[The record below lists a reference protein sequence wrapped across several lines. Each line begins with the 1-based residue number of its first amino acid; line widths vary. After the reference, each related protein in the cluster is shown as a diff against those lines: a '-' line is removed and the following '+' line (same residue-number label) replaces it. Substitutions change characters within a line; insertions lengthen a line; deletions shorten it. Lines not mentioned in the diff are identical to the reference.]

1 MYGMKKSERNVS
13 KRSLT
18 VKIAGISLSVMLAGI
33 SSYCTGLYDVAA
45 KDDDVV
51 TLRVCNWE
59 EYIDEGGWDDD
70 ETIELPEGDII
81 GVNPLYKD
89 FEQWYYDTYHRKVKV
104 EYSCFGTNEELYNML
119 SLGNEYDIVCPSE
132 YMIMKLMAENQLV
145 PFSDAFFDE
154 SIDENYYIKGVSP
167 FIRNTFETN
176 EINGEAWSKYA
187 AGYMWGVTGI
197 VYNPQ
202 IVSREDASTWNIL
215 TNDKYFRRVTIKDNV
230 RDAYFAAVGAIKEDL
245 LTSDS
250 FINAPDYSRRLVEEM
265 NDLSPE
271 TLEKALEY
279 LQKSRDNVYSFETDS
294 GKADMMSGRV
304 VAGYQWSGDAVYT
317 MDQAEEDD
325 FYLNFAVPKESTN
338 LYFDGWVMLKKGI
351 RDDTE
356 KQQAAE
362 AFINFIS
369 RPDNAVRNM
378 YYIGYTSVISGG
390 DDNTVFDY
398 LDYNYGVDEDVDLSE
413 DVDPS
418 ETVENTGK
426 VDTLETVEGI
436 DADDESDDELD
447 AKNMMEYPLGYFFS
461 GDADDPDYVLIT
473 DREQAERQLGAQY
486 PSDDVMNRS
495 AIMRYFDTEE
505 NAAVNRMWI
514 EVRCYNI
521 KNVPV
526 YIWIVTALAVVAA
539 IAVLIRG
546 KIVERSMK
554 KK

>member
-1 MYGMKKSERNVS
+1 MKKSERNVS
-13 KRSLT
+13 KRSLS

-154 SIDENYYIKGVSP
+154 NIDENYYIKGVSP
-167 FIRNTFETN
+167 FIRNTFEIN

-271 TLEKALEY
+271 TLEKALDY

-351 RDDTE
+351 RDDAE
-356 KQQAAE
+356 KQRAAE

>member
-1 MYGMKKSERNVS
+1 MKKSERNVS

-486 PSDDVMNRS
+486 PSVDVMNRS
-495 AIMRYFDTEE
+495 AIMRYVDTEE

>member
-1 MYGMKKSERNVS
+1 MKKSERNVS
-13 KRSLT
+13 KRSLS

-154 SIDENYYIKGVSP
+154 NIDENYYIKGVSP
-167 FIRNTFETN
+167 FIRNTFENN

-271 TLEKALEY
+271 TLEKALDY

-351 RDDTE
+351 RDDAE
-356 KQQAAE
+356 KQRAAE

>member
-1 MYGMKKSERNVS
+1 MKKSERNVS
-13 KRSLT
+13 KRSLS

-250 FINAPDYSRRLVEEM
+250 FINDPDYSRRLVEEM

-351 RDDTE
+351 RDDAE

-398 LDYNYGVDEDVDLSE
+398 LDYNYGVDEDADLSE
-413 DVDPS
+413 DADPS